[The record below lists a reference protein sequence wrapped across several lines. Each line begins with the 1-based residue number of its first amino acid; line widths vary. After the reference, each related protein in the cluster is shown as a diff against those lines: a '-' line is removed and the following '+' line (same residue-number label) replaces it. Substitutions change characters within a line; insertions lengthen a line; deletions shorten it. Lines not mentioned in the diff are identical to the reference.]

1 MPFFLSRD
9 RMSEEDNFPGTRGQ
23 SQEWG
28 QGARRAGSCNRATGL
43 PAFLPWGRVRL
54 AWSSPE
60 CWPGR
65 GKPRLGGSSGSHGT
79 CLLSELLRVWSPFL
93 EWRGHAGGPSRAGDE
108 GLKVMSVPFSSLRCC
123 PPDRPP
129 CTPLCAGQAEG
140 WGPREGPCPGPVI
153 WNLVR
158 GSEALP
164 GVKVGGILL
173 LSVWPIIGLEL
184 WGLRRSDRALGDF
197 CHQGTPFCCHEGRPS
212 PHCPPREGKRPT
224 LRGVRLPVPH
234 LRVVFRPDRR
244 QKQSFPRRAFGA
256 THGAGQSL
264 TEGLGV
270 RDSGTQAPGWPYPV
284 PCS

>member
-1 MPFFLSRD
+1 MRKGAPGL
-9 RMSEEDNFPGTRGQ
+9 EQPGTPA
-23 SQEWG
+23 
-28 QGARRAGSCNRATGL
+28 GA
-43 PAFLPWGRVRL
+43 
-54 AWSSPE
+54 
-60 CWPGR
+60 
-65 GKPRLGGSSGSHGT
+65 GKAQAGGSSGSHGT
-79 CLLSELLRVWSPFL
+79 CLLLELLRVWSPFL
-93 EWRGHAGGPSRAGDE
+93 EWRGHAGGPSGAGDE
-108 GLKVMSVPFSSLRCC
+108 GLKVMSVPFSSLGCP

-197 CHQGTPFCCHEGRPS
+197 SRQGTPFHCPKRRPS

-224 LRGVRLPVPH
+224 LREVRLPVPH

-270 RDSGTQAPGWPYPV
+270 RDSGTRLAIPCPV
-284 PCS
+284 FLGLFPEASGRGLLQPLYTEASSPPRRSRREDRRLRHPL

>member
-1 MPFFLSRD
+1 
-9 RMSEEDNFPGTRGQ
+9 
-23 SQEWG
+23 
-28 QGARRAGSCNRATGL
+28 
-43 PAFLPWGRVRL
+43 
-54 AWSSPE
+54 
-60 CWPGR
+60 
-65 GKPRLGGSSGSHGT
+65 
-79 CLLSELLRVWSPFL
+79 
-93 EWRGHAGGPSRAGDE
+93 
-108 GLKVMSVPFSSLRCC
+108 MSVPFSSLRCS

-197 CHQGTPFCCHEGRPS
+197 SRQGTPFHCPKRRPS
-212 PHCPPREGKRPT
+212 PHCPPREGERPT

-234 LRVVFRPDRR
+234 LRVVFRPDHR

-270 RDSGTQAPGWPYPV
+270 RDSGPRLAIPCPVFLGLFPEASGRGPLQRLYRGLLASSSEQKGSQAPAPPTSDTASGTFPRAPSPRAFPGLQGTGGKWKTGV
-284 PCS
+284 LGLSWVLHS